1 MQDTLFHNRYRLLR
15 KLGRGSFGEVWRA
28 RDEVADIDVAVK
40 IYIALDERGIEDFR
54 QEFKNVHRLN
64 HPNLLRPEHYDVADS
79 RPFLVMQLCNGSV
92 ERQIGDMSEEDMWHF
107 IHDVASGLSYL
118 HSHEI
123 IHRDI
128 KPDNILLS
136 TSGEFMISDFGIST
150 RMQSSMRR
158 SSVRQKQ
165 DMDIAGTITYMAP
178 ELFSKNPLTVKAT
191 DIWALGATMYEVLT
205 GDILF
210 LGQGGILQ
218 LKGAEIPDLPDT
230 YSHDL
235 RTLITDCLSLDTWDR
250 PTAEELYTYVDA
262 KIKNRPIPMP
272 WRERY
277 QKTAQ
282 EKRTSAYDKP
292 SAQSTSR
299 ELLNEPIEQK
309 QHNTSFIRRKR
320 IAIWSSISICF
331 LIIGYIL
338 ISEYERIIDSH
349 RIAVELFDI
358 ELASETINSQFASN
372 KLDEIHTYE
381 SHWLFNLT
389 DKQSVYTQKE
399 KALEDKLKYNGHDYV
414 DLGLSVKWAT
424 CNVGA
429 SKPEKYGDYFAWGET
444 NPKNAYTWETYTY
457 SNNSEYS
464 LTKYN
469 GVSTHGII
477 DHKYILEARDDA
489 ATILTNG
496 GGRIPTQEEFDEL
509 RTFCN
514 WEWVSLQ
521 NNVSGYII
529 TGHNGNKIFLP
540 AAGYCKGK
548 DTLKHNTD
556 GYYWL
561 NAIQTSNPQYAYYMY
576 FQHTYVRENNY
587 RARYYGLPIR
597 PVLDTTTLTIVV
609 NNIPFKMQHVQGGTF
624 NMGGDRPQQV
634 TVSDYY
640 IAETEV
646 TQALWKAVMGTTIQD
661 EYEEYKKQC
670 EGMNI
675 HLRMHGEGDEYPMYY
690 LSWNEC
696 QEFITKLNQLTGKQ
710 FRLPT
715 EAEWE
720 FAARGGNLSNGYK
733 YAGSNNVDE
742 VAWYNLIN
750 THPVAQKKPNEL
762 GLFDMSGNVGEWCS
776 TKHKGYRVIRGGGH
790 KYYSRYNTI
799 TNCMYNFPNSDGPGV
814 GFRLVTQ

>member
-218 LKGAEIPDLPDT
+218 LKGAEIPDLPDA

-235 RTLITDCLSLDTWDR
+235 RTLITDCLSLNTWDR

-429 SKPEKYGDYFAWGET
+429 SKPEEYGDYFAWGEVT
-444 NPKNAYTWETYTY
+444 PKTTYAW
-457 SNNSEYS
+457 SNYKWCRDRYD
-464 LTKYN
+464 TQVKYCFDSKY
-469 GVSTHGII
+469 GMI
-477 DHKYILEARDDA
+477 DYRVRLELADDA
-489 ATILTNG
+489 ARANWG
-496 GGRIPTQEEFDEL
+496 GYWRIPTTSEITEL
-509 RTFCN
+509 LEKCTWKKTN
-514 WEWVSLQ
+514 Q
-521 NNVSGYII
+521 NGVDGYKV
-529 TGHNGNKIFLP
+529 TSHSNGKSIFFPL
-540 AAGYCKGK
+540 AGYRSGSSLYGAGSLGHYWSSSLCI
-548 DTLKHNTD
+548 HN
-556 GYYWL
+556 
-561 NAIQTSNPQYAYYMY
+561 SSYACGLYFHSRRVDDMY
-576 FQHTYVRENNY
+576 ND
-587 RARYYGLPIR
+587 RYEGRSVR
-597 PVLDTTTLTIVV
+597 PVC
-609 NNIPFKMQHVQGGTF
+609 P
-624 NMGGDRPQQV
+624 
-634 TVSDYY
+634 
-640 IAETEV
+640 
-646 TQALWKAVMGTTIQD
+646 
-661 EYEEYKKQC
+661 
-670 EGMNI
+670 
-675 HLRMHGEGDEYPMYY
+675 
-690 LSWNEC
+690 
-696 QEFITKLNQLTGKQ
+696 
-710 FRLPT
+710 
-715 EAEWE
+715 
-720 FAARGGNLSNGYK
+720 
-733 YAGSNNVDE
+733 
-742 VAWYNLIN
+742 
-750 THPVAQKKPNEL
+750 
-762 GLFDMSGNVGEWCS
+762 
-776 TKHKGYRVIRGGGH
+776 
-790 KYYSRYNTI
+790 
-799 TNCMYNFPNSDGPGV
+799 
-814 GFRLVTQ
+814 